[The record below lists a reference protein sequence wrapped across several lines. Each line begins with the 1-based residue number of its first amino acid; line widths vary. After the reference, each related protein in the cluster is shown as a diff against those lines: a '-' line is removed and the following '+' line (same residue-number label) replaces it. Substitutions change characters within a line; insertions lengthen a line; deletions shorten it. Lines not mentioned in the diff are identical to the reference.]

1 MELTQ
6 ATVNGLLAR
15 LGPEGGYL
23 YLPSDLDPQELTD
36 LWAFGYQNRARVG
49 VSLAEVLTTEA
60 VPKLQRLLDREKLL
74 LAIKSPERPSIR
86 RWGAVQSELVLM
98 ADVNPRER
106 VEQLLS
112 LLDRGDTFA
121 ENFDRWI
128 ALRRE
133 HAA

>member
-1 MELTQ
+1 MI
-6 ATVNGLLAR
+6 
-15 LGPEGGYL
+15 
-23 YLPSDLDPQELTD
+23 
-36 LWAFGYQNRARVG
+36 
-49 VSLAEVLTTEA
+49 LAEVLTTEA

-74 LAIKSPERPSIR
+74 MAIKSSERPSIR

-112 LLDRGDTFA
+112 SLDRGDAFA

-133 HAA
+133 HAAQA